1 VWNLGPNG
9 MSPKYKS
16 PRKAIPIRT
25 EKAVLEKS
33 RRRCTLCFGLDRDI
47 TEKRGQI
54 AHLDGNRRNN
64 AESNLAWMCLDHHS
78 LFDSTTKQ
86 HKNYTISEVKEYR
99 RRLCKELRGLYG
111 GKAGAEAPQRS
122 SSRARRS
129 LASKPKQ
136 TERSAKV
143 TYSPVATG
151 TDISQNINSHNTITF
166 APSVDQHGC
175 DFWLSFRPEGSRFL
189 AIQNSGAEPGFDVVV
204 RIPAD
209 GSGCTSDPINRLNN
223 DGQWVLCFWKNDAVK
238 LERMRPVIAEALMR
252 ATDNNGVGPKSIP
265 VLIRYRTRQ
274 QRGCEQHLE
283 IRLPL
288 HNGIQFALPASS
300 ETKPRSHQQR
310 GEPPPHLSK
319 KLTLTRIVDR
329 GSGEERKRIW
339 EQRPD
344 IVLEWTPGTGPTR
357 DKGTFRNIGKRS
369 GFSIKTES
377 FSWSELQF
385 VVPVQINAIHP
396 DKEVTVEL
404 PVVEKTGPG
413 SILVGSLDSFMRD
426 QKFKERDD
434 LKFRI
439 TFSDS
444 EGHSFEREFT
454 FRAGPGGSF
463 GPRIITSLGP
473 LRQI

>member
-1 VWNLGPNG
+1 
-9 MSPKYKS
+9 MSLKYKS
-16 PRKAIPIRT
+16 PRRAIPIRV
-25 EKAVLEKS
+25 EKTVLEKS
-33 RRRCTLCFGLDRDI
+33 RRRCTLCFGLDRDV

-54 AHLDGNRRNN
+54 AHLDGNRSNN

-99 RRLCKELRGLYG
+99 RRLYKELRVLYS

-122 SSRARRS
+122 SPRARRA

-136 TERSAKV
+136 AGRSAKV

-151 TDISQNINSHNTITF
+151 ADITQNINSHNTITF
-166 APSVDQHGC
+166 VPSADQHGC

-189 AIQNSGAEPGFDVVV
+189 AIQNSGPEPGFDVVV

-223 DGQWVLCFWKNDAVK
+223 DRQWVLCFWKSDAVK

-252 ATDNNGVGPKSIP
+252 AADNNTVAPKAIP
-265 VLIRYRTRQ
+265 VLITYRTRQ
-274 QRGCEQHLE
+274 QRACEQHLE
-283 IRLPL
+283 IRLPF
-288 HNGIQFALPASS
+288 HDGIQFALPGSC
-300 ETKPRSHQQR
+300 EVIQQQ
-310 GEPPPHLSK
+310 GEPPPLLSK
-319 KLTLTRIVDR
+319 GLTLTRIVDR
-329 GSGEERKRIW
+329 GSGEERKQIW

-344 IVLEWTPGTGPTR
+344 IVLEWTPGTRANR

-369 GFSIKTES
+369 GFSIKTGS
-377 FSWSELQF
+377 FSWLELQF
-385 VVPVQINAIHP
+385 VAPVQINAIHP
-396 DKEVTVEL
+396 DKELTVEL

-413 SILVGSLDSFMRD
+413 SMLVGSLDSFMRD

-434 LKFRI
+434 LKLRI

-444 EGHSFEREFT
+444 EGHSFEREFS
-454 FRAGPGGSF
+454 FRAGPGGNF

-473 LRQI
+473 LRPI